1 MACDDLIDVTGRAAI
16 QAVVPLSAGQ
26 AAGGPAQ
33 QGKRRAGVR
42 IQTRRVTH
50 WQNGNMVMRW
60 LVLAFIRT
68 EKRLNK
74 IMAIAICG
82 SWKLSSTTYNPPPA
96 GLQHSIINP
105 TAARHF
111 QLCAGHALLVF
122 GAGLFSL
129 DVFLVRTWNAGIEK

>member
-68 EKRLNK
+68 EKRFNK
-74 IMAIAICG
+74 IMGHRDLWAFEAILNDAQ
-82 SWKLSSTTYNPPPA
+82 PA
-96 GLQHSIINP
+96 TGQV
-105 TAARHF
+105 AA
-111 QLCAGHALLVF
+111 
-122 GAGLFSL
+122 
-129 DVFLVRTWNAGIEK
+129 